1 MGVAMPRLPE
11 LVVVQRSGMLPGGLA
26 YVLSFVEVWP
36 DQIVVRFVGLDDGAS
51 RALRDLSLTLADD
64 AGTEYAWRATSSGG
78 MVLPDEVSVGF
89 VGSISETAE
98 WLVVGDPSGG
108 MRERVQLMTD
118 GGPVPDRRRS

>member
-1 MGVAMPRLPE
+1 MFRLPE

-51 RALRDLSLTLADD
+51 QSLRDLRLTLADEG
-64 AGTEYAWRATSSGG
+64 GTEYAWRATSSGG

-89 VGSISETAE
+89 ARPISETAE

-108 MRERVQLMTD
+108 MRERVQLTTA
-118 GGPVPDRRRS
+118 GGSVPDRRGS

>member
-1 MGVAMPRLPE
+1 MSRLPE
-11 LVVVQRSGMLPGGLA
+11 LVVVQRARKLPDGHA

-51 RALRDLSLTLADD
+51 RVLRDLRLTLTDD

-89 VGSISETAE
+89 VGPISETAE
-98 WLVVGDPSGG
+98 WLVVGDLSGG

-118 GGPVPDRRRS
+118 GGSVPDRRCS